1 MKKTTSK
8 RLEAFLEDNR
18 LSSEKVFR
26 EPLHDH
32 IHISYQLILDLINS
46 KELQRLR
53 RIKQLGT
60 SQYTFHGAEHSRFSH
75 SLGVY
80 ELTRKIINNFTRRY
94 SDAWDDDYRLVTL
107 CAALLHDI
115 GHGPFSHTFE
125 KVFKTDHEAL
135 TTEIILNEET
145 EVNAI
150 LSQVSPDF
158 PRQVASVITQDHPNP
173 QVVQL
178 ISSQIDAD
186 RMDYLLRDAYF
197 TGANYGSFDLSRI
210 MRVMRPYEDRIAFD
224 ISGMHAV
231 EDYILC
237 RYQMYMQV
245 YFHPVSRGM
254 EVTLDRL
261 LKRAFDLY
269 QDDRLGEPLSFLKP
283 FFDKTYTLKDYLKLD
298 DGVMLT
304 AISLWTEHE
313 DPYLSQLAQMFL
325 NRRPLKSIEYDP
337 EKDEAILDH
346 LRDLVGQASYD
357 KNLFTGTNTSSDISY
372 DYKLK
377 QKAPILLVESDGT
390 LIELGEVS
398 KIANIL
404 SDNIHGDHRLYVPR
418 EFIKQTDNETM
429 SVFADVYKE
438 FARYVKNGKVIHPDE
453 EDSSETN
460 VGQNS
465 EAGQSGNDTSNLSQ
479 SPDNH
484 SEPGS
489 KNESLEPNQNLDN
502 HSEPDRN

>member
-1 MKKTTSK
+1 MK
-8 RLEAFLEDNR
+8 LESFLKENR
-18 LSSEKVFR
+18 LKSEKVFR

-32 IHISYQLILDLINS
+32 VHINYQLILDLINA
-46 KELQRLR
+46 KEFQRLR

-80 ELTRKIINNFTRRY
+80 ELTRKIINNFSRRY
-94 SDAWDDDYRLVTL
+94 HEDWDDSYRLVTL

-125 KVFKTDHEAL
+125 KIFKTDHEQL
-135 TTEIILNEET
+135 TVDIILKEGTEINR
-145 EVNAI
+145 I
-150 LSQVSPDF
+150 LSRVSEDF
-158 PRQVASVITQDHPNP
+158 PREVASIITQEHPNP

-210 MRVMRPYEDRIAFD
+210 MRVMRPYDQGIAFD

-269 QDDRLGEPLSFLKP
+269 KDGRLKNTLDYLEP
-283 FFDKTYTLKDYLKLD
+283 FFKNSYTLEDYLKLD

-304 AISLWTEHE
+304 AISMWADHQ

-325 NRRPLKSIEYDP
+325 NRRPLKSIEYNPDT
-337 EKDEAILDH
+337 DADILEY

-357 KNLFTGTNTSSDISY
+357 KDLFTGTNTSSDISY

-377 QKAPILLVESDGT
+377 QKAPIYLIESDET

-418 EFIKQTDNETM
+418 EFIKQSDNETM
-429 SVFADVYKE
+429 GVFASVYQE
-438 FARYVKNGKVIHPDE
+438 FARYVKNGKIH
-453 EDSSETN
+453 
-460 VGQNS
+460 Q
-465 EAGQSGNDTSNLSQ
+465 
-479 SPDNH
+479 
-484 SEPGS
+484 
-489 KNESLEPNQNLDN
+489 PNQG
-502 HSEPDRN
+502 R

>member
-1 MKKTTSK
+1 MNI
-8 RLEAFLEDNR
+8 EAFEKQDR
-18 LSSEKVFR
+18 LPEEKVFR
-26 EPLHDH
+26 DPLHDH
-32 IHISYQLILDLINS
+32 IHVSHQIILDLINS
-46 KELQRLR
+46 REFQRLR

-94 SDAWDDDYRLVTL
+94 GNDWDDRYRLVTL

-125 KVFKTDHEAL
+125 KIFKTDHEAV
-135 TTEIILNEET
+135 TIAIMKEEGSEVHEILKR
-145 EVNAI
+145 
-150 LSQVSPDF
+150 VSPDF
-158 PRQVASVITQDHPNP
+158 PDEVASVITKTHPNP

-197 TGANYGSFDLSRI
+197 TGATYGSFDLSRI
-210 MRVMRPYEDRIAFD
+210 MRVMRPYKDGIAFD
-224 ISGMHAV
+224 VGGMHAV

-261 LKRAFDLY
+261 LQRAFTLY
-269 QDDRLGEPLSFLKP
+269 NTNRLAEIPPFMKP
-283 FFDKTYTLKDYLKLD
+283 FFENNYSLDDYHHLD
-298 DGVMLT
+298 DGVLLT
-304 AISLWTEHE
+304 AISIWTTDD
-313 DPYLSQLAQMFL
+313 DPYLSQLASMFL
-325 NRRPLKSIEYDP
+325 NRRPLKSVEYNPDT
-337 EKDEAILDH
+337 DEEILDY

-357 KNLFTGTNTSSDISY
+357 KDLFTGTNTSSDISY

-377 QKAPILLVESDGT
+377 KKAPIMLVHSDGT
-390 LIELGEVS
+390 LVELGEMS

-404 SDNIHGDHRLYVPR
+404 SDNIYGDHRLYVPR
-418 EFIKQTDNETM
+418 EFIKQSDNETM
-429 SVFADVYKE
+429 GIFSDIYKTFATYI
-438 FARYVKNGKVIHPDE
+438 ANGKIIHPD
-453 EDSSETN
+453 
-460 VGQNS
+460 
-465 EAGQSGNDTSNLSQ
+465 
-479 SPDNH
+479 
-484 SEPGS
+484 
-489 KNESLEPNQNLDN
+489 
-502 HSEPDRN
+502 

>member
-1 MKKTTSK
+1 MNTKPFEE
-8 RLEAFLEDNR
+8 RNR
-18 LSSEKVFR
+18 LASEKVFR
-26 EPLHDH
+26 DPLHDH
-32 IHISYQLILDLINS
+32 IHISHQIILDLINS
-46 KELQRLR
+46 REFQRLR

-60 SQYTFHGAEHSRFSH
+60 AHYTFHGAEHSRFSH

-94 SDAWDDDYRLVTL
+94 ANDWDDQYRLVTL

-125 KVFKTDHEAL
+125 KIFETDHEQF
-135 TTEIILNEET
+135 TIDIILQEGS
-145 EVNAI
+145 EVNTI
-150 LSQVSPDF
+150 LRSVSENF
-158 PRQVASVITQDHPNP
+158 PNEVASVITKEHPNP

-197 TGANYGSFDLSRI
+197 TGATYGSFDLSRI
-210 MRVMRPYEDRIAFD
+210 MRVMRPYPGGIAFD
-224 ISGMHAV
+224 INGMHAV

-261 LKRAFDLY
+261 LKRASDLHQEGKLENMLPY
-269 QDDRLGEPLSFLKP
+269 LEP
-283 FFDKTYTLKDYLKLD
+283 FFNNSYTLEDYLRLD

-304 AISLWTEHE
+304 AISMWANHN
-313 DPYLSQLAQMFL
+313 DPYLSQLAQMIL
-325 NRRPLKSIEYDP
+325 NRTPLKSIEYNPDTDLDIL
-337 EKDEAILDH
+337 EK
-346 LRDLVGQASYD
+346 LRDLVGKASFD
-357 KNLFTGTNTSSDISY
+357 KELFTGTNTSSDISY

-377 QKAPILLVESDGT
+377 KKAPIMLYDTDGT
-390 LIELGEVS
+390 VTELGEVS

-418 EFIKQTDNETM
+418 EFVKQTDNETM
-429 SVFADVYKE
+429 GIFADIYSE
-438 FARYVKNGKVIHPDE
+438 FSRYVNNDKIIHPNKGD
-453 EDSSETN
+453 
-460 VGQNS
+460 
-465 EAGQSGNDTSNLSQ
+465 
-479 SPDNH
+479 
-484 SEPGS
+484 
-489 KNESLEPNQNLDN
+489 
-502 HSEPDRN
+502 